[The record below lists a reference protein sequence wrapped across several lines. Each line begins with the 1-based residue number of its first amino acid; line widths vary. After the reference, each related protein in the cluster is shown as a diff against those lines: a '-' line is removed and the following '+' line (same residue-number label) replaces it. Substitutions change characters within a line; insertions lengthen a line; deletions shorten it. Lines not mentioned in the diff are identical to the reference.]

1 MCLVGPRN
9 SLVAFDVFI
18 HHLPFPHLP
27 LYSSGI
33 DGCENWT
40 SFLCYIETILLL
52 PLFLITIH
60 PHFHSHPS
68 SGGTIQ
74 ISGNMSILG
83 VLLHRMLD
91 GSGIRCTMHRS
102 CTSRVREIIKLP
114 WESFSYVRTIYRQLE
129 APAELFLFHL
139 CSTGSG
145 YVLFCRVIC
154 GHSVQINTGWTRFHL
169 YNWPLG
175 NNFKTNWWLLVL
187 LSWLVF
193 SFFVCAPTAATINSW
208 AVVCCLS
215 TKWKWSIGE
224 YRFLSNISHLPCV
237 VAASFGG
244 RVPSSW

>member
-9 SLVAFDVFI
+9 SLVAFDVSI
-18 HHLPFPHLP
+18 YHLPFPHLP

-114 WESFSYVRTIYRQLE
+114 WESFSYVLYDIPTI
-129 APAELFLFHL
+129 
-139 CSTGSG
+139 GSS
-145 YVLFCRVIC
+145 CRAVPVPLMLHRKWIC
-154 GHSVQINTGWTRFHL
+154 I
-169 YNWPLG
+169 
-175 NNFKTNWWLLVL
+175 
-187 LSWLVF
+187 
-193 SFFVCAPTAATINSW
+193 I
-208 AVVCCLS
+208 
-215 TKWKWSIGE
+215 
-224 YRFLSNISHLPCV
+224 LPCNMW
-237 VAASFGG
+237 AF
-244 RVPSSW
+244 RTD